1 MSIAPSFASRL
12 RLCRIVLRGFLLC
25 SFPAHAADLH
35 VALSEAAPPASYVSH
50 GMPVGMAKEMLDVLF
65 GSLADLRPQYH
76 ALPWSRAQQ
85 LVEFGD
91 MDIFVTFPS
100 ESRKRYASFT
110 THALYQL
117 DFGYLIYDAKGRH
130 AHRISSAERFQDL
143 KDLVFV
149 SQDAAGWEAEN
160 VPDYIRRYM
169 INGPASL
176 MHMTFARKAGDFFI
190 MNTEQAVFYARQL
203 GYEDQLGMK
212 KVGFIPHSQVAMH
225 IGLGKSHP
233 NRQRLLAAI
242 EAAMK
247 HPNFLAKQRAI
258 ELKYK
263 QHLAAP
269 SRP

>member
-1 MSIAPSFASRL
+1 MRFASL
-12 RLCRIVLRGFLLC
+12 FASHQRLCRTMLSGFLLC
-25 SFPAHAADLH
+25 AYPTYAADLH
-35 VALSEAAPPASYVSH
+35 IALSEAAPPASYVSH
-50 GMPVGMAKEMLDVLF
+50 GMPVGMAKEMLDALF
-65 GSLADLRPQYH
+65 GSLPDQRPLYH

-91 MDIFVTFPS
+91 MDMFVTFPS
-100 ESRKRYASFT
+100 ESRRRYANFT
-110 THALYQL
+110 AQALYTL
-117 DFGYLIYDAKGRH
+117 DYGNLIYDAKGRN
-130 AHRISSAERFQDL
+130 ARQIESAVRFQDL
-143 KDLVFV
+143 KDLVFI
-149 SQDAAGWEAEN
+149 SQDAAGWEVEN

-225 IGLGKSHP
+225 IGLRKSHP